1 MSRGKP
7 RWLRGL
13 FLLSA
18 VGRVMR
24 HPSRSSIGAVFG
36 PRIEGNGRARSAPMD
51 GVDDSLEYLKT
62 LRRQTDTS
70 ADHNTV
76 IVSGSEVTL
85 HRLPS
90 GFIRSDVAHITL

>member
-1 MSRGKP
+1 
-7 RWLRGL
+7 
-13 FLLSA
+13 
-18 VGRVMR
+18 
-24 HPSRSSIGAVFG
+24 
-36 PRIEGNGRARSAPMD
+36 MD

-76 IVSGSEVTL
+76 IVSESQVTL

-90 GFIRSDVAHITL
+90 GFIRSDVAHITLPASVCHLLERKSDAALIFSAFIPGG